1 MFRKF
6 KIDGIKQK
14 RAGSD
19 GLPAEFYKIFWNEIN
34 EHLLNALKKK
44 KKKSLLSITQ
54 RRGLITL
61 IPKKNKP
68 TNLLKNWRPIT
79 LLYCDYK
86 MATAQG
92 VPLLAVDVRTLNV
105 QLEIFKVLMKDGE
118 FTCFDDILAKIKQ
131 LSEIITLCKL
141 LLANPATSAADER
154 FFFFCSETE
163 NVATLDDDTKKI

>member
-34 EHLLNALKKK
+34 EHLLNALNCAYA
-44 KKKSLLSITQ
+44 KSLLSITQ

-92 VPLLAVDVRTLNV
+92 MGHPPPPPPPQPHTLL
-105 QLEIFKVLMKDGE
+105 GP
-118 FTCFDDILAKIKQ
+118 CY
-131 LSEIITLCKL
+131 LSK
-141 LLANPATSAADER
+141 
-154 FFFFCSETE
+154 
-163 NVATLDDDTKKI
+163 